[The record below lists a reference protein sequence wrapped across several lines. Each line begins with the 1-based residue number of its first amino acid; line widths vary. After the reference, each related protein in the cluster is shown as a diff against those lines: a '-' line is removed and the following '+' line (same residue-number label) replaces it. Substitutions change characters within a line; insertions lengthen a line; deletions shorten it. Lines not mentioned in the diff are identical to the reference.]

1 MAVILPPS
9 RKLLQCREAH
19 FPTELE
25 ELRPHRHC
33 TDSLRGNLA
42 AAEGTDTLENRPII
56 WVSFII

>member
-9 RKLLQCREAH
+9 RKPSQCREAH

-25 ELRPHRHC
+25 ELKPHRHC

-42 AAEGTDTLENRPII
+42 AAEGTDTLENWPII